1 MSDIVY
7 GRNPVIEALK
17 SGREI
22 NKVLVAEL
30 EGSFLPIVSLA
41 KKHGVPVQRISRKS
55 LDELTEGGKHQGV
68 LAYVSPKSY
77 ASIEDILEKAKE
89 KGEQPLVVALDHLE
103 DPHNL
108 GAILRVVD
116 AMGAHGVIITK
127 ARSVSLSATVGK
139 TSAGAMEYVSVAR
152 VSNLSQTLLQLKKQ
166 GMWIVGLD
174 GAAKESIYN
183 LDWKMPLVLV
193 VGTEGE
199 GLSRL
204 VKDNCDFLVQ
214 IPMKGQINSLNASVA
229 AAVALYEGA
238 RQRFETS

>member
-1 MSDIVY
+1 MSDIIF

-22 NKVLVAEL
+22 NKILVAEL
-30 EGSFLPIVSLA
+30 DGSYLPIVNLA
-41 KKHGVPVQRISRKS
+41 RGQGIPVQKSSRRN
-55 LDELTEGGKHQGV
+55 LDELTEKGKHQGV
-68 LAYVSPKSY
+68 MAYVAPKDY
-77 ASIEDILEKAKE
+77 VPIEDLLNLAQKR
-89 KGEQPLVVALDHLE
+89 GEQPLLVALDHLE

-116 AMGAHGVIITK
+116 AMGAHGVILTK

-139 TSAGAMEYVSVAR
+139 TSAGAMEYVPVAR
-152 VSNLSQTLLQLKKQ
+152 VSNLTQTLLQLKKQ
-166 GMWIVGLD
+166 GLWIAGLE

-183 LDWKMPLVLV
+183 LDWKMPMVLA
-193 VGTEGE
+193 VGTEGK

-204 VKDNCDFLVQ
+204 VRDNCDFLVK

-238 RQRFETS
+238 RQRSLES

>member
-1 MSDIVY
+1 MSDLVF
-7 GRNPVIEALK
+7 GRNPVMEALK
-17 SGREI
+17 SGREV

-30 EGSFLPIVSLA
+30 EGSFLPIVNLA
-41 KKHGVPVQRISRKS
+41 KKRGIPIQQASRRN
-55 LDELTEGGKHQGV
+55 LDELTERGKHQGV
-68 LAYVSPKSY
+68 LAYVAPKSY
-77 ASIEDILEKAKE
+77 LSVEALLEEAE
-89 KGEQPLVVALDHLE
+89 KKGDQPLLVALDHLE

-139 TSAGAMEYVSVAR
+139 TSAGAMEYVPVAR

-166 GMWIVGLD
+166 GLWIAGLE
-174 GAAKESIYN
+174 GAAQESIYD

-193 VGTEGE
+193 VGAEGE

-204 VKDNCDFLVQ
+204 IRDNCDFLVH

-238 RQRFETS
+238 RQRWGRS